1 MEQVRR
7 VHNAVHKLVEVGST
21 CCYQRALRQVPC
33 DPETS
38 ISLGF
43 SHAREFER
51 EPGLSVLRALGHESR
66 ERLQRLHHVIHAV
79 QNSVNVLEGPQ
90 APTADHGDGGEFAR
104 GSAGRQG
111 PL

>member
-7 VHNAVHKLVEVGST
+7 VHNVVHKLVEVGST

-43 SHAREFER
+43 SYAREFDR
-51 EPGLSVLRALGHESR
+51 EHGLSVLRALAMKAHE
-66 ERLQRLHHVIHAV
+66 AC
-79 QNSVNVLEGPQ
+79 
-90 APTADHGDGGEFAR
+90 
-104 GSAGRQG
+104 SACIM
-111 PL
+111 